1 MTETLSNWSNIVI
14 YIAIAVYS
22 VAFLLFTLDFA
33 GRGSREAKAAQQSS
47 ALGAT
52 ARVRE
57 RELVGAGAPAAE
69 AADADA
75 AGAGISVARAAEGGS
90 GAGVSSAAA
99 TETRW
104 RDRSSTKLLPIAM
117 AVTVVGWVLHLA
129 ATVLRG
135 VAAERVPWANMY
147 EFWLTATL
155 LIVLVFL
162 LLQLWQ
168 DLRFLGAFITGF
180 ATLSL
185 GIATI
190 GFYVGVVPL
199 QPALQSIWLVIHVFV
214 ASVSTGFLALGCA
227 LSVLQLLQ
235 QRREARVRAGESVRG
250 PLGMLPSSERLEDM
264 SFRMNV
270 IGFILWTFTLVAGAV
285 WAERAWG
292 RYWGWDTKEVWTFI
306 IWVVYAGY
314 LHARTTKGW
323 RGSPS
328 AWLSIVG
335 FATVLFNFGVVN
347 VFFKGLHAYSGL

>member
-1 MTETLSNWSNIVI
+1 MTETLSDWSNII
-14 YIAIAVYS
+14 LYIAIAVYS
-22 VAFLLFTLDFA
+22 AAFLVFTLDFA
-33 GRGSREAKAAQQSS
+33 GRGSREAKAQQAS

-52 ARVRE
+52 TRV
-57 RELVGAGAPAAE
+57 RELVGAGAE
-69 AADADA
+69 
-75 AGAGISVARAAEGGS
+75 AGAEGSGVSVARAVETGGD
-90 GAGVSSAAA
+90 GAGAAA
-99 TETRW
+99 KAGEVRW
-104 RDRSSTKLLPIAM
+104 RDRSSTRLLPVAM
-117 AVTVVGWVLHLA
+117 VVTVVAWVLHLA

-135 VAAERVPWANMY
+135 VAAARVPWANMF

-155 LIVLVFL
+155 VIVAAFLVI
-162 LLQLWQ
+162 QLWQ

-199 QPALQSIWLVIHVFV
+199 QPALQSVWLVIHVFV
-214 ASVSTGFLALGCA
+214 ATLSTGFLALGCA

-235 QRREARVRAGESVRG
+235 QRREAKVRAGGTVRG
-250 PLGMLPSSERLEDM
+250 PLSALPSGARLEDL

-323 RGSPS
+323 RGAPS

>member
-1 MTETLSNWSNIVI
+1 MTETLSNWSNIVT
-14 YIAIAVYS
+14 YIAIAVYA

-33 GRGSREAKAAQQSS
+33 GRGSRDAKVQQQAS

-57 RELVGAGAPAAE
+57 RELVGAVAGG
-69 AADADA
+69 DA
-75 AGAGISVARAAEGGS
+75 AGAGIAVARAAEAGGS
-90 GAGVSSAAA
+90 AGVSSAAA
-99 TETRW
+99 TQVRW
-104 RDRSSTKLLPIAM
+104 RDRSSTRLLPIAM
-117 AVTVVGWVLHLA
+117 AVTIVGWVLHLV

-135 VAAERVPWANMY
+135 VAAARVPWANMY

-162 LLQLWQ
+162 VLQLWQ

-199 QPALQSIWLVIHVFV
+199 QPALQSVWLVIHVFV
-214 ASVSTGFLALGCA
+214 ASVSTGFLALGCG

-250 PLGMLPSSERLEDM
+250 PLGVLPSSERLEDL

-270 IGFILWTFTLVAGAV
+270 IGFILWTFTVIAGAI
-285 WAERAWG
+285 WAEQAWG
-292 RYWGWDTKEVWTFI
+292 RYWGWDPKETWSFV

-323 RGSPS
+323 RGAPS

-335 FATVLFNFGVVN
+335 FATVLFNFGIVN

>member
-1 MTETLSNWSNIVI
+1 MITVTETLSNWSNIVV

-22 VAFLLFTLDFA
+22 AAFLLFTLDFA

-52 ARVRE
+52 ARERE
-57 RELVGAGAPAAE
+57 RELVGAGAPAA
-69 AADADA
+69 DS
-75 AGAGISVARAAEGGS
+75 GISIARAAES
-90 GAGVSSAAA
+90 GAERPGVSSAVA
-99 TETRW
+99 TEVRW
-104 RDRSSTKLLPIAM
+104 RDRSATRLLPFAM
-117 AVTVVGWVLHLA
+117 WATVVAWVIHLVG
-129 ATVLRG
+129 TVLRG
-135 VAAERVPWANMY
+135 ISAGRVPWANMY
-147 EFWLTATL
+147 EFWLTATVV
-155 LIVLVFL
+155 IVFVFL
-162 LLQLWQ
+162 VLQLWQ

-199 QPALQSIWLVIHVFV
+199 QPALQSVWLVIHVFV
-214 ASVSTGFLALGCA
+214 ATLSTGFLALGA
-227 LSVLQLLQ
+227 SMSVLQLLQ
-235 QRREARVRAGESVRG
+235 QRREAAVRAGAATRG
-250 PLGMLPSSERLEDM
+250 PLGMLPMSERLEDL

-270 IGFILWTFTLVAGAV
+270 IGFILWTFTLVAGSV

-323 RGSPS
+323 RGAPS